1 VPSPQPT
8 LRRLVPFLLLAFVAV
23 AAFLG
28 WRGDRT
34 DFERTPAGGAGPG
47 AQVPQAV
54 QPAALPAYLAW
65 ISGGF
70 DEPHFREKAEQLDR
84 LTEAVVVAGDTLWLG
99 MTEDADGR
107 MVQDPPEPYAF
118 PIDAFAV
125 QPSDYA
131 PFVGPSVRTE
141 IVRALQQ
148 GKAVLG
154 SRSAKLRK
162 LGVGGVL
169 RFRTGTV
176 RVGAVVPDDA
186 VGWSEVMVSR
196 DVGRRLG
203 IEHERYLLGL
213 TDDPLTEAGW
223 KRMLRPLIGDESL
236 RVDLPGKTP
245 YVRVASGVRPAIVI
259 KRIFG
264 EFAAAPQPGSAYFT
278 IQRSWIDRNIVTT
291 DVPLLGSI
299 TCHRKLIPMV
309 RGAIEEVM
317 ASGLSSEIK
326 VYSGCWAS
334 RTVARS
340 LTAPP
345 SYHAYGAAIDI
356 NAPQNPYGTTPTQDP
371 RIVRIFEHWGFNWGG
386 DFLIPDGHHFE
397 FWAVPEELRAAA

>member
-1 VPSPQPT
+1 VPSPQAT
-8 LRRLVPFLLLAFVAV
+8 LRRAVPFLLLGFVAV

-28 WRGDRT
+28 WGGDRA
-34 DFERTPAGGAGPG
+34 DFERPPNGGSGDGTPGPS
-47 AQVPQAV
+47 AV

-65 ISGGF
+65 VPGGF
-70 DEPHFREKAEQLDR
+70 EDPRFREGAEQLD
-84 LTEAVVVAGDTLWLG
+84 LNEAVVVAGDTLWLG
-99 MTEDADGR
+99 RTEDADGR
-107 MVQDPPEPYAF
+107 VVQDPPQPFAF

-131 PFVGPSVRTE
+131 PFVGPSVRGE
-141 IVRALQQ
+141 LVQALRQ

-154 SRSAKLRK
+154 ARSAKLRK

-169 RFRTGTV
+169 KFRTGNV

-196 DVGRRLG
+196 EVGTRLG
-203 IEHERYLLGL
+203 ISHERYLLGL
-213 TDDPLTEAGW
+213 ADDPLTKPEW
-223 KRMLRPLIGDESL
+223 RRMLRPLIGDEPL
-236 RVDLPGKTP
+236 RVDLPGRTP
-245 YVRVASGVRPAIVI
+245 YVRVASGVRPPIVF
-259 KRIFG
+259 KQIFG
-264 EFAAAPQPGSAYFT
+264 EFAAAPQAGSAYFT
-278 IQRSWIDRNIVTT
+278 IEQSWVDRNIVTT

-309 RGAIEEVM
+309 RGAIEDVM
-317 ASGLSSEIK
+317 AAGLSSEIK
-326 VYSGCWAS
+326 VYSGCWAA

-356 NAPQNPYGTTPTQDP
+356 NAPENPYGTTPTQDP
-371 RIVRIFEHWGFNWGG
+371 RIVRIFEDWGFNWGG

-397 FWAVPEELRAAA
+397 FWSLPDAA